1 MILEWI
7 KTIVILPINVLLII
21 PGFVLYYTDYS
32 WKTNYFPSMILG
44 GIFFAMG
51 LSLAAW
57 TMWLFAHRGKGTA
70 APWNPPKKLV
80 TGGPYAYVRNP
91 MITSVFMMQIAE
103 ALLLNSWLILG
114 LFGLFLVGN
123 MFYFPF
129 FEEKDLEKRFGDDY
143 RTYKRNVP
151 RWIPRL
157 TPWKM
162 NKITRGE

>member
-1 MILEWI
+1 MVLEWI
-7 KTIVILPINVLLII
+7 KTIVILPFNVLVTIPALILYFMDYTWKPNYFFLII
-21 PGFVLYYTDYS
+21 TGS
-32 WKTNYFPSMILG
+32 ILL
-44 GIFFAMG
+44 AMG
-51 LSLAAW
+51 LSLATW

-80 TGGPYAYVRNP
+80 VEGPYAYVRNP

-103 ALLLNSWLILG
+103 ALLLNSWLIFG
-114 LFGLFLVGN
+114 LFGLFLLGN
-123 MFYFPF
+123 MLYFPF

-157 TPWKM
+157 TPWKF
-162 NKITRGE
+162 R